1 MHWWEHYGYR
11 SQPFLDANQ
20 PLTTSDD
27 LALFWGRAKELRSLK
42 MSTDTETKTCLL
54 IVGDAGVGKSTLQ
67 YKAFEREAGFIRVD
81 LAKVSG
87 RTPDREIAR
96 SCVQRLKELRTKAA
110 DLDKKLRSRSTSR
123 TTGRTLKAAP
133 GGTGI
138 SSVKQTT
145 ETLDRDLE
153 LEEITKTAC
162 ERVSS
167 KCKRIL
173 LALDESDFLGDGT
186 PTELSKLC
194 NRMMAL
200 VSRPAVIILTHRDA
214 DHQFELDFKDTT
226 SLVRSTFDG
235 ILQLSS
241 LWKPGEG
248 DVKALLQPRFQRGRP
263 SKATKFPLS
272 DEACYWLDALSHG
285 NVREVLRY
293 TRHVLMR
300 AVGEQKPPLPANY
313 VLNRLLS
320 DFPELDIDEEEELAV
335 LAYLKKRPSSVSDK
349 SFQGVAGSR
358 SSLQR
363 RLESLEKRWLVERD
377 AKGRGKRQTYKITQ
391 KAEILL
397 EWRP

>member
-110 DLDKKLRSRSTSR
+110 DLNKKLRSRSTSR

-167 KCKRIL
+167 K
-173 LALDESDFLGDGT
+173 
-186 PTELSKLC
+186 
-194 NRMMAL
+194 
-200 VSRPAVIILTHRDA
+200 
-214 DHQFELDFKDTT
+214 
-226 SLVRSTFDG
+226 
-235 ILQLSS
+235 
-241 LWKPGEG
+241 
-248 DVKALLQPRFQRGRP
+248 
-263 SKATKFPLS
+263 
-272 DEACYWLDALSHG
+272 
-285 NVREVLRY
+285 
-293 TRHVLMR
+293 
-300 AVGEQKPPLPANY
+300 
-313 VLNRLLS
+313 
-320 DFPELDIDEEEELAV
+320 
-335 LAYLKKRPSSVSDK
+335 
-349 SFQGVAGSR
+349 
-358 SSLQR
+358 
-363 RLESLEKRWLVERD
+363 
-377 AKGRGKRQTYKITQ
+377 
-391 KAEILL
+391 
-397 EWRP
+397 